1 MGRKRYYSNNST
13 VNNLKRI
20 SDSDDYNVFDRLNR
34 PFITDNEKSN
44 KIFDEWKNNFCDSW
58 QNNVASIGSNNS
70 IMQYSE
76 FIRERLSYAECGNL
90 SIDTIINRAINTI
103 VNECL
108 NKGGY
113 IVVNDDVQ
121 NASEITESIE
131 KRLNELNFWNELRAA
146 LSKSLIYGGAL
157 LYYDFGDSDISKE
170 IFYNFRTFSTETGLK
185 LRGFRAIEPWNI
197 APYEVD
203 TANPL
208 NYDYMKPLRWYVTGG
223 AVLHSSRADNVVFF
237 DSPDLLK
244 PLFNFLGVSMCQF
257 MKDYVKNA
265 DTIRQSLSDIFLR
278 FRSIILKTQLVKNNE
293 QQALIRTKAFAKTN
307 NNLGVL
313 LITEN
318 EEVSNLITP
327 ISGLDRI
334 QAQAF
339 ESMVISSRLPA
350 TKLLGISP
358 SGFNSTGEFEL
369 SNYYDEISGYQNN
382 IIYPIIL
389 KAINTVAWSLGYD
402 LRLDYTFNQLRRPSE
417 MEEANIRNLNA
428 DFALKSVEGGLL
440 TQEQGFEWL
449 KNDEVNKINN
459 FELSDDNDSLEG
471 FEGLEGVDYE
481 QKER

>member
-1 MGRKRYYSNNST
+1 MSKKRFYSNTSNST
-13 VNNLKRI
+13 INTLKSV
-20 SDSDDYNVFDRLNR
+20 SDSSDYNVFDRLNK
-34 PFITDNEKSN
+34 PFISDNEKSN
-44 KIFDEWKNNFCDSW
+44 QIFDEWKNRFCDSW
-58 QNNVASIGSNNS
+58 SNNVASIGANNS

-90 SIDTIINRAINTI
+90 SIDTIINRAITTI

-113 IVVNDDVQ
+113 IVINDEVEDSSDIIQ
-121 NASEITESIE
+121 KIDN
-131 KRLNELNFWNELRAA
+131 RLNELNFWNELRSA
-146 LSKSLIYGGAL
+146 LTKSLVFGGSL
-157 LYYDFGDSDISKE
+157 LYYDFNDSDTSKE
-170 IFYNFRTFSTETGLK
+170 VFFNYRAFSSEEGRK
-185 LRGFRAIEPWNI
+185 IKGFKAVEAWNI

-208 NYDYMKPLRWYVTGG
+208 SYNYMKPLKWYVSGG
-223 AVLHSSRADNVVFF
+223 AVLHSSRADNIVFF
-237 DSPDLLK
+237 DSPDILK
-244 PLFNFLGVSMCQF
+244 PLFNFLGVSLCQF

-278 FRSIILKTQLVKNNE
+278 FRSVILKTQLVKNNE
-293 QQALIRTKAFAKTN
+293 QQAIIRTKALAKTS

-327 ISGLDRI
+327 LSGLDRI

-339 ESMVISSRLPA
+339 ENMVISSRLPA

-382 IIYPIIL
+382 IIYPIVI
-389 KAINTVAWSLGYD
+389 KAINAVAWSLGYD
-402 LRLDYTFNQLRRPSE
+402 LKLDYVFNQLKRPTE
-417 MEEANIRNLNA
+417 LEEANIRNINV
-428 DFALKSVEGGLL
+428 DFANKAVEGGLL

-459 FELSDDNDSLEG
+459 FDLQDNDNDYNGIDENLEES
-471 FEGLEGVDYE
+471 FND
-481 QKER
+481 

>member
-1 MGRKRYYSNNST
+1 MSRKRFYSNTSNST
-13 VNNLKRI
+13 INTLKSV
-20 SDSDDYNVFDRLNR
+20 SDSNDYNVFDRLNK
-34 PFITDNEKSN
+34 PFISDNEKAN
-44 KIFDEWKNNFCDSW
+44 QIFDEWKNRFCDSW
-58 QNNVASIGSNNS
+58 SNNVASIGANNS

-90 SIDTIINRAINTI
+90 SIDTIINRAITTI

-113 IVVNDDVQ
+113 IVINDEVEDSSDIIQ
-121 NASEITESIE
+121 KIDN
-131 KRLNELNFWNELRAA
+131 RLNELNFWNELRSA
-146 LSKSLIYGGAL
+146 LTKSLVFGGSL
-157 LYYDFGDSDISKE
+157 LYYDFGDSDTSKE
-170 IFYNFRTFSTETGLK
+170 VFYNYRAFSSEEGRK
-185 LRGFRAIEPWNI
+185 IKGFKAIEAWNI

-208 NYDYMKPLRWYVTGG
+208 SYNYMKPLKWYVSGG
-223 AVLHSSRADNVVFF
+223 AVLHSSRADNIVFF
-237 DSPDLLK
+237 DSPDILK
-244 PLFNFLGVSMCQF
+244 PLFNFLGVSLCQF

-278 FRSIILKTQLVKNNE
+278 FRSVILKTQLVKNNE
-293 QQALIRTKAFAKTN
+293 QQAIIRTKALAKTS

-327 ISGLDRI
+327 LSGLDRI

-339 ESMVISSRLPA
+339 ENMVISSRLPA

-382 IIYPIIL
+382 IIYPIVI
-389 KAINTVAWSLGYD
+389 KAIKAVAWSMGYD
-402 LRLDYTFNQLRRPSE
+402 LKLDYVFNQLKRPTE
-417 MEEANIRNLNA
+417 LEEANIRNLNA
-428 DFALKSVEGGLL
+428 DFANKAVEGGLL

-459 FELSDDNDSLEG
+459 FELQDDDND
-471 FEGLEGVDYE
+471 FNGVDE
-481 QKER
+481 NLEKSFND

>member
-1 MGRKRYYSNNST
+1 MSKKRFYSNTSNST
-13 VNNLKRI
+13 INTLKSV
-20 SDSDDYNVFDRLNR
+20 SDSSDYNVFDRLNK
-34 PFITDNEKSN
+34 PFISDNEKAN
-44 KIFDEWKNNFCDSW
+44 QIFDEWKNRFCDSW
-58 QNNVASIGSNNS
+58 SNNVASIGANNS

-90 SIDTIINRAINTI
+90 SIDTIINRAITTI

-113 IVVNDDVQ
+113 IVINDEVEDSSDIIQ
-121 NASEITESIE
+121 KIDN
-131 KRLNELNFWNELRAA
+131 RLNELNFWNELRSA
-146 LSKSLIYGGAL
+146 LTKSLVFGGSL
-157 LYYDFGDSDISKE
+157 LYYDFGDSDTSKE
-170 IFYNFRTFSTETGLK
+170 VFYNYRAFSSDEGRK
-185 LRGFRAIEPWNI
+185 INGFKAIEAWNI

-208 NYDYMKPLRWYVTGG
+208 SYNYMKPLKWYVSGG
-223 AVLHSSRADNVVFF
+223 AVLHSSRADNIVFF
-237 DSPDLLK
+237 DSPDILK
-244 PLFNFLGVSMCQF
+244 PLFNFLGVSLCQF

-278 FRSIILKTQLVKNNE
+278 FRSVILKTQLVKNNE
-293 QQALIRTKAFAKTN
+293 QQAIIRTKALAKTS

-327 ISGLDRI
+327 LSGLDRI

-339 ESMVISSRLPA
+339 ENMVISSRLPA

-382 IIYPIIL
+382 IIYPIVI
-389 KAINTVAWSLGYD
+389 KAIKAVAWSMGYN
-402 LRLDYTFNQLRRPSE
+402 LKLDYVFNQLKRPTE
-417 MEEANIRNLNA
+417 LEEANIRNLNA
-428 DFALKSVEGGLL
+428 DFANKAVEGGLL

-459 FELSDDNDSLEG
+459 FELQDNDNDYN
-471 FEGLEGVDYE
+471 GVDE
-481 QKER
+481 NLEESFND

>member
-1 MGRKRYYSNNST
+1 MSKKRFYSNTSNST
-13 VNNLKRI
+13 INTLKSV
-20 SDSDDYNVFDRLNR
+20 SDSIDYNVFDRLNK
-34 PFITDNEKSN
+34 PFISDNEKSN
-44 KIFDEWKNNFCDSW
+44 QIFDEWKNRFCDSW
-58 QNNVASIGSNNS
+58 SNNVASIGANNS

-90 SIDTIINRAINTI
+90 SIDTIINRAITTI

-113 IVVNDDVQ
+113 IVINDEVDDSSGIIQ
-121 NASEITESIE
+121 KIDN
-131 KRLNELNFWNELRAA
+131 RLNELNFWNELRSA
-146 LSKSLIYGGAL
+146 LTKSLVFGGSL
-157 LYYDFGDSDISKE
+157 LYYDFGDSDTSKE
-170 IFYNFRTFSTETGLK
+170 VFFNYRAFSSEEGRK
-185 LRGFRAIEPWNI
+185 IKGFKAVEAWNI

-208 NYDYMKPLRWYVTGG
+208 SYNYMKPLKWYVSGG
-223 AVLHSSRADNVVFF
+223 AVLHSSRADNIVFF
-237 DSPDLLK
+237 DSPDILK
-244 PLFNFLGVSMCQF
+244 PLFNFLGVSLCQF

-278 FRSIILKTQLVKNNE
+278 FRSVILKTQLVKNNE
-293 QQALIRTKAFAKTN
+293 AQAIIRTKALAKTS

-327 ISGLDRI
+327 LSGLDRI

-339 ESMVISSRLPA
+339 ENMVISSRLPA

-382 IIYPIIL
+382 IIYPIVI
-389 KAINTVAWSLGYD
+389 KAIKAVAWSMGYD
-402 LRLDYTFNQLRRPSE
+402 LRLDYVFNQLKRPTE
-417 MEEANIRNLNA
+417 LEEANIRNLNA
-428 DFALKSVEGGLL
+428 DFANKAVEGGLL

-449 KNDEVNKINN
+449 KNDEINKINN
-459 FELSDDNDSLEG
+459 FELQDDDND
-471 FEGLEGVDYE
+471 FNGVDENLEESFNY
-481 QKER
+481 